1 MPWPNWA
8 KARRQTAITPIFIRR
23 IFNPFVLRGLFKKLG
38 YVTEFSHNNR
48 RMHNKSFL
56 ADGQASI
63 VGGRNVGN
71 EYFGA
76 TDGVLF
82 ADLDVLVIGPVVR
95 DIALLPS
102 MGSAPLWVHSTL
114 THAPCI

>member
-1 MPWPNWA
+1 M
-8 KARRQTAITPIFIRR
+8 
-23 IFNPFVLRGLFKKLG
+23 LRGLFKKLG